1 VSYLA
6 LDFETTGL
14 YPAIHRVVE
23 IGALRFRLGQDGEPI
38 EEARF
43 ASLVDPGV
51 PIPDDARAIHGIS
64 NADLSGAPPFSTVA
78 SALLTLA
85 EGSVIV
91 AHNASFDLS
100 FLDAELGRLG
110 MRRASGET
118 VDTVV
123 LARRAFPG
131 LKSYKLGALA
141 SALGIT
147 PGLQHR
153 ALDDAW
159 TCMHIYAVCTRRM
172 SAPPERTA

>member
-1 VSYLA
+1 VSCLA

-14 YPAIHRVVE
+14 YPAIHRVIE
-23 IGALRFRLGQDGEPI
+23 IGALRFRIGPEGEAV
-38 EEARF
+38 EEARL
-43 ASLVDPGV
+43 SCLVDPGI

-64 NADLSGAPPFSTVA
+64 NADLTGAPPFGSVA
-78 SALLTLA
+78 SPLLALA

-100 FLDAELGRLG
+100 FLDSELGRLG
-110 MRRASGET
+110 MRRTSGGI
-118 VDTVV
+118 VDTVA

-131 LKSYKLGALA
+131 LRSYKLGSIA
-141 SALGIT
+141 SELGLR

-159 TCMHIYAVCTRRM
+159 TCMHIYAACMRRM